1 MPLIEY
7 WPIALVASGGLIAW
21 GEARAKLRVVERDVE
36 TKASKESVERMET
49 RLERIEDKLDRL
61 MERAS

>member
-7 WPIALVASGGLIAW
+7 WPIALVAGGGLLAW
-21 GEARAKLRVVERDVE
+21 GEARTKLRIVERDVAA
-36 TKASKESVERMET
+36 KASKESVERMET

>member
-1 MPLIEY
+1 MVLIDY
-7 WPIALVASGGLIAW
+7 WPVALVAGTGLVAW
-21 GEARAKLRVVERDVE
+21 GEARTKLRIVERDVE
-36 TKASKESVERMET
+36 AKASKESVERMET